1 MEFPITIDSQDAF
14 DGLVKDRLARERAK
28 FSDYD
33 ELKAKADGSAEAIAE
48 AVAEAERKHAEE
60 LAKFADYDDL
70 KSTVEKNDQEKALAQ
85 LKHEVAQAK
94 GVPAAAL
101 AGSSKEELERH
112 ADVLKP
118 LITAKGPV
126 IPGQGLAPEPKVI
139 DPGPGTAR
147 LAAAFDQ
154 KIAGQ

>member
-28 FSDYD
+28 FADYD
-33 ELKAKADGSAEAIAE
+33 EIRTRAEGVEQAIAD
-48 AVAEAERKHAEE
+48 AVAEVNQKHAEE
-60 LAKFADYDDL
+60 LAKFSDYDEL
-70 KSTVEKNDQEKALAQ
+70 KTTVEKNEQERALTQ
-85 LKHEVAQAK
+85 LKNEVAKEK
-94 GVPAAAL
+94 GVPAEAL

-118 LITAKGPV
+118 LLTAKGPV
-126 IPGQGLAPEPKVI
+126 IPGQGNTPEPKVI